1 MKLISLRFLLLLAG
15 ILLPPLAVAASNK
28 LATVTYRDPAGALHF
43 SMPEGW
49 KVHTGKANSQPQWK
63 VRPRKADERERAA
76 IRISI
81 VLRPLAR
88 KESLER
94 ISRQLKAPKG
104 DREPAINLQHNSKL
118 GRLSAEYREGQF
130 VTGGL
135 WLVRHYLVTYQKVGK
150 LVIEASCS
158 STDAEY
164 RQYRQQ
170 LNLVCGSVKAGR

>member
-1 MKLISLRFLLLLAG
+1 MKLISVRLLVLLVGTVLPLLA
-15 ILLPPLAVAASNK
+15 AASNK
-28 LATVTYRDPAGALHF
+28 FATATYRDPDGALHF

-49 KVHTGKANSQPQWK
+49 KVHTGEANGQPQWK

-81 VLRPLAR
+81 VLRPMAR

-104 DREPAINLQHNSKL
+104 GREPAINLQHHTRL
-118 GRLSAEYREGQF
+118 GRLTAEYREGQF

-135 WLVRHYLVTYQKVGK
+135 WLVRHYVVTYQKIGK
-150 LVIEASCS
+150 LMIEASCS

-164 RQYRQQ
+164 RHYRQQ